1 MVRSFFEKDWPEM
14 TAFISRRILCQSFNG
29 KVIISRRQNEI
40 IVEIADHT
48 PSAESGNK
56 RLIRPG
62 LYDLFW

>member
-1 MVRSFFEKDWPEM
+1 M

-40 IVEIADHT
+40 IVEIADHI

-56 RLIRPG
+56 HLIRPG